1 MLFCPNCTHPG
12 QRAISKEAL
21 QLARRMS
28 GEKLEALMKEDLPAK
43 VVDEV
48 KDHMLNQV
56 EEHIEKKLNTR
67 KMLAAA
73 VSEELK

>member
-1 MLFCPNCTHPG
+1 
-12 QRAISKEAL
+12 
-21 QLARRMS
+21 MS

-56 EEHIEKKLNTR
+56 EEHIEKKLHTR